1 MGAKPLMQMPAQDGV
16 MAERDD
22 DSGRYSETYP
32 FSEFIDALEEL
43 GGSAGTQ
50 EVADEVGCKYRTA
63 NAKLHELEEEDRISA
78 RKVGNAYL
86 WMLTGEDD
94 E

>member
-1 MGAKPLMQMPAQDGV
+1 MQMIAQADV
-16 MAERDD
+16 MADRDD

-32 FSEFIDALEEL
+32 LSDFIEALEEL

-63 NAKLHELEEEDRISA
+63 NAKLHELEERGEVDT

-86 WMLTGEDD
+86 WMLNGD